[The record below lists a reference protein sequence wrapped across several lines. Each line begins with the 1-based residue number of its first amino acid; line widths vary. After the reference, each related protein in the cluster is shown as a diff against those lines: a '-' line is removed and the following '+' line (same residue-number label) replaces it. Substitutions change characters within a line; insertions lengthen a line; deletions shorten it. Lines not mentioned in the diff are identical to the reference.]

1 MKIYK
6 KPQNDF
12 QSEKILIKRKKLK
25 KERKFQSH
33 KQSLK
38 DFQIYKNVLF
48 FEIFCSRKLF
58 KVMMKEY
65 KNIE

>member
-38 DFQIYKNVLF
+38 DFQI
-48 FEIFCSRKLF
+48 
-58 KVMMKEY
+58 
-65 KNIE
+65 